1 MIKKNSL
8 FSVIFLLLITKILGF
23 WKLRIFAQLFG
34 ASHELDIFWAAFTIP
49 DIIFMV
55 LIGGSINAAIIPILT
70 DELYDKGKSSFNLL
84 FKHLTSAFFGL
95 SVLFISLAFIF
106 APQLTSWI
114 VSDASASM
122 IFNMTSRITESD
134 YTLFLNLFRIG
145 LLSPLFLSVSGFVT
159 AFLQVRKQFF
169 VTSLA
174 PLFYNLA
181 MIVGTYILVVYFDF
195 GVTAIAISAVL
206 GSILHL
212 LVQIPSL
219 SKFYKEKNG
228 ELLNFKAIILD
239 SNVIKAF
246 KLAYP
251 RMLGVLGEQ
260 FNTVV
265 NTFISFTLS
274 AGTLSAYRFAFSLH
288 MFPIN
293 IIGSAIAQVA
303 LPDLAKYSCKNEED
317 NFRKML
323 NDSIQFSLYLIFP
336 IVAIMLVL
344 RLPIVRLIYGTG
356 AFDWQD
362 TLLTAWSL
370 ALLSL
375 SVVGQTVVQI
385 LLRAFYALKDTWRPL
400 LAIMV
405 GIVVNLLGAFLLTNF
420 FSHYYDWKPILNQ
433 VFVQIAQ
440 ANGDGVLSVLKSF
453 LKDIFKW
460 STTRGESDLA
470 VGGLALSLSLAYF
483 FQMIVSGYMLNK
495 KKKVL
500 SWEET
505 IYPSLL
511 KLLNTL
517 IMIVGMYLVFRLF
530 DFQLDTSRTV
540 YVLILTI
547 VTSIYGGVSYL
558 IGSKIFSP
566 KEFAKAE
573 SLIKGI
579 LIRLKLKEK

>member
-1 MIKKNSL
+1 M
-8 FSVIFLLLITKILGF
+8 
-23 WKLRIFAQLFG
+23 
-34 ASHELDIFWAAFTIP
+34 
-49 DIIFMV
+49 
-55 LIGGSINAAIIPILT
+55 
-70 DELYDKGKSSFNLL
+70 
-84 FKHLTSAFFGL
+84 
-95 SVLFISLAFIF
+95 
-106 APQLTSWI
+106 
-114 VSDASASM
+114 
-122 IFNMTSRITESD
+122 
-134 YTLFLNLFRIG
+134 
-145 LLSPLFLSVSGFVT
+145 
-159 AFLQVRKQFF
+159 
-169 VTSLA
+169 
-174 PLFYNLA
+174 
-181 MIVGTYILVVYFDF
+181 
-195 GVTAIAISAVL
+195 
-206 GSILHL
+206 
-212 LVQIPSL
+212 
-219 SKFYKEKNG
+219 
-228 ELLNFKAIILD
+228 
-239 SNVIKAF
+239 
-246 KLAYP
+246 
-251 RMLGVLGEQ
+251 
-260 FNTVV
+260 
-265 NTFISFTLS
+265 
-274 AGTLSAYRFAFSLH
+274 
-288 MFPIN
+288 
-293 IIGSAIAQVA
+293 
-303 LPDLAKYSCKNEED
+303 
-317 NFRKML
+317 
-323 NDSIQFSLYLIFP
+323 
-336 IVAIMLVL
+336 
-344 RLPIVRLIYGTG
+344 
-356 AFDWQD
+356 
-362 TLLTAWSL
+362 
-370 ALLSL
+370 
-375 SVVGQTVVQI
+375 
-385 LLRAFYALKDTWRPL
+385 KDTWRPL

-420 FSHYYDWKPILNQ
+420 FSHYYDWKPILDQ

-460 STTRGESDLA
+460 SPTRGESDLA